1 MTATTPTTPITTTT
15 ANVTRAGDLHAAL
28 ESALAA
34 LTRFDADK
42 LEEIEGKVS
51 AFLAGNDPRTLF
63 PADDA
68 ERLTNLDQILANHRL
83 LGTLLASTSLNLNV
97 LQRLHNRN
105 SLGETSWVR

>member
-1 MTATTPTTPITTTT
+1 MTATTTTT
-15 ANVTRAGDLHAAL
+15 ANVTRASDLTAAL

-34 LTRFDADK
+34 LTHFDANT

-51 AFLAGNDPRTLF
+51 AFLAANNLRALF
-63 PADDA
+63 PPEDA
-68 ERLTNLDQILANHRL
+68 ERQANLDRIIANHRL

-97 LQRLHNRN
+97 LQRLYNRN